1 MICKYCQKENRNIAK
16 FCKWCGEELIER
28 EDPFKNVIGL
38 DEVKGQLQAIAD
50 TYSFVR
56 SRSQTKDVRLG
67 ANMIITGE
75 TGTGKTML
83 AQVICEY
90 YYQHKIISKDLLTM
104 VDAVDYE
111 KFVENWD
118 ENIKKARGGLLFFDN
133 AQKLLPD
140 TYSRNVNP
148 LDKLFVEMNNW
159 NEDPIVIIAG
169 LPKGLEE
176 FFEKNPSA
184 RNRFKY
190 SLHLPSYGFEE
201 MTAICKNALKNN
213 FGLEDFSAEGSKKLL
228 HYFKYKVKHDDGF
241 GNGHL
246 ACTTAED
253 IFTSFIS
260 RGISND
266 NLEVTE
272 EDIRGYVPPILTA
285 EEILAQLDEFVG
297 AANVKVAVRE
307 IANEVQASL
316 VREERGIGTS
326 GKQAMHIVLTG
337 NPGTG
342 KTTIA
347 RKLGEVLEA
356 IGYLDS
362 GHVVE
367 VDRAQMVSPYQGET
381 PKLVDALCDKA
392 KGGILFIDEAY
403 TLAPVKEDGSK
414 DEQGMQALEKLMK
427 RMEDDRGQFV
437 VIAAGYKTEMENLFR
452 INPGIKSRFNKF
464 LHIDDYNTEELF
476 LILQGFVNK
485 SDFRMDESC
494 ETLAKKVIQEMYDNR
509 DKNFANGRAI
519 REMFERMST
528 RQAERVHQMD
538 MEKVTNEEL
547 LTFTAA
553 DVPYEEKKQVDFSEI
568 LHRFDNL
575 VGMESVR
582 QEITNLSMMINLQI
596 QRGERNAIPTQ
607 HYVFTGNPGTGKTT
621 VARIMADVLHALGIV
636 SRGQLVEADRSKMVA
651 GFTGQTAIKTN
662 QLVDSALGGVLFIDE
677 AYLLIT
683 SDTDTFGKEA
693 VDTLL
698 KRLEDD
704 RGKFVCIVAGY
715 TDQMHNF
722 MESNPGLNSRFTQ
735 TIFFPDY
742 NAKELSQIFFNLA
755 ASRNF
760 TIAEEEE
767 SNIDQYFERVYATRQ
782 RNFGNAR
789 DVRKIFDT
797 ALRNQSKRVMT
808 QMTSPM
814 FKSEMMYQL
823 MAQDIE
829 GKSTDRVRP
838 LDEVLGELE
847 EFVGMNS
854 VKEAIRRLAVQI
866 TFLQERVKMG
876 IGSLADMPSFNIV
889 LTGNPGTGKTSVARK
904 LGLVLQSI
912 GSLPSNKV
920 IEVDRSK
927 LVGKYQ
933 GETPKLVTNFIEQ
946 AMGGIL
952 FIDEAYTLSQENDQY
967 GREAIETLMKRMEDD
982 AGKFVVI
989 AAGYQ
994 REMEQFLETNPG
1006 LSSRFNYRMNIPD
1019 YSVSELVEIFR
1030 RMAEKKEYKLSSES
1044 ELMLMQT
1051 IMQMY
1056 QNRGQNFGNAREIR
1070 NMFSRTIQHLSVR
1083 VSEMPPSSRTPDS
1096 YNTIMPEDITASQQL
1111 G

>member
-1 MICKYCQKENRNIAK
+1 MICKSCKKENREIAK
-16 FCKWCGEELIER
+16 FCKWCGEELKER
-28 EDPFKNVIGL
+28 EDPFKNVIGM
-38 DEVKGQLQAIAD
+38 DEVKGQLQAIVD

-56 SRSQTKDVRLG
+56 SRNETRDIRLG
-67 ANMIITGE
+67 ANMVIMGE

-83 AQVICEY
+83 AKIICDY
-90 YYQHKIISKDLLTM
+90 FYQHKIIKKDLLTM

-111 KFVENWD
+111 RFVENWD
-118 ENIKKARGGLLFFDN
+118 ENIKNAKGGLLFFDN

-140 TYSRNVNP
+140 TYSSNVNP
-148 LDKLFVEMNNW
+148 LDKLFVEMSEW
-159 NEDPIVIIAG
+159 NEDPIVVLSG

-176 FFEKNPSA
+176 FLEKNPSA

-190 SLHLPSYGFEE
+190 IMRLPSYGFEE
-201 MTAICKNALKNN
+201 MSLICKLVLRNN
-213 FGLEDFSAEGSKKLL
+213 FGLEDFTPEASKKLRHL
-228 HYFKYKVKHDDGF
+228 YKYKIKQHDDAF

-246 ACTTAED
+246 ACSTAED

-266 NLEVTE
+266 NLEVIE

-285 EEILAQLDEFVG
+285 EEILKQLDEFIG
-297 AANVKVAVRE
+297 ADEVKNAVRE
-307 IANEVQASL
+307 IANEVQASM
-316 VREERGIGTS
+316 VREERGIGTTEKK
-326 GKQAMHIVLTG
+326 GLHIVLTG

-367 VDRAQMVSPYQGET
+367 VDRSQMVSPYQGET

-392 KGGILFIDEAY
+392 KGGILFVDEAY
-403 TLAPVKEDGSK
+403 TLAPSKEDGTK
-414 DEQGMQALEKLMK
+414 DQQGTQALEKLMK

-437 VIAAGYKTEMENLFR
+437 VIAAGYKLEMENLFR

-464 LHIDDYNTEELF
+464 LHIDDYNADELYQ
-476 LILQGFVNK
+476 ILEGFVRR
-485 SDFRMDESC
+485 SDFNMDDSC
-494 ETLAKKVIQEMYDNR
+494 KELAKKAINEMYDNR

-519 REMFERMST
+519 REFFEQMSAK
-528 RQAERVHQMD
+528 QADRVHSMD
-538 MEKVTNEEL
+538 MDNVTNEEL
-547 LTFTAA
+547 LTFTAS
-553 DVPYEEKKQVDFSEI
+553 DVPYQEREKVDFTQI
-568 LHRFDNL
+568 LHKFDNL
-575 VGMESVR
+575 VGMESVK
-582 QEITNLSMMINLQI
+582 QEITNLAMLINMHV
-596 QRGERNAIPTQ
+596 QRGDKENLGGN

-621 VARIMADVLHALGIV
+621 VARIMAEVLHALGIV
-636 SRGQLVEADRSKMVA
+636 SKGHLIEADRSKLVA

-662 QLVDSALGGVLFIDE
+662 QLVDNAMGGVLFIDE
-677 AYLLIT
+677 AYMLVT
-683 SDTDTFGKEA
+683 SDQDTFGKEA

-722 MESNPGLNSRFTQ
+722 LESNPGLNSRFTQ
-735 TIFFPDY
+735 TIHFPDY
-742 NAKELSQIFFNLA
+742 SATELAQIFYSLV
-755 ASRNF
+755 SGRNF
-760 TIAEEEE
+760 TIAEEEKP
-767 SNIDQYFERVYATRQ
+767 NINQYFERMYATRQ
-782 RNFGNAR
+782 HNFGNAR
-789 DVRKIFDT
+789 DVRKVFET
-797 ALRNQSKRVMT
+797 AMRNQSKRLMT

-814 FKSEMMYQL
+814 FKPEMMFEIL
-823 MAQDIE
+823 AQDIE
-829 GKSTDRVRP
+829 GQSSDRVRP
-838 LDEVLGELE
+838 LEEVLGELE
-847 EFVGMNS
+847 DFVGMSS
-854 VKEAIRRLAVQI
+854 VKETIRRLAVQI

-876 IGSLADMPSFNIV
+876 MGSLADIPSLNIV

-912 GSLPSNKV
+912 GALPSNKV
-920 IEVDRSK
+920 IEVDRSV

-933 GETPKLVTNFIEQ
+933 GETPKLVTGYIER

-952 FIDEAYTLSQENDQY
+952 FIDEAYTLSQDNDQY

-994 REMEQFLETNPG
+994 QQMEQFLQTNPG
-1006 LSSRFNYRMNIPD
+1006 LNSRFNYRMHIPD

-1030 RMAEKKEYKLSSES
+1030 KMAVKKDYKIDTEA
-1044 ELMLMQT
+1044 EMKLMQT
-1051 IMQMY
+1051 VMEMY
-1056 QNRGQNFGNAREIR
+1056 KNRGENFGNARDIR
-1070 NMFSRTIQHLSVR
+1070 NMFGRTLQHLSVR
-1083 VSEMPPSSRTPDS
+1083 VSEMPPSQRTPES
-1096 YNTIMPEDITASQQL
+1096 YSTIMPEDINL
-1111 G
+1111 E